1 MNTMNSSNTD
11 ITAIKNI
18 YASMRLTSPKKLL
31 DREVQL
37 YQYLT
42 ASKDNDEEQLILLSH
57 NEKRLT
63 ELVNK
68 KDLTLERLYAFYSL
82 ACLFILVGGIG
93 LISYIGAYQNK
104 LSCLSARVDNIES
117 TNLTS
122 R

>member
-1 MNTMNSSNTD
+1 MNSSNNTD

-42 ASKDNDEEQLILLSH
+42 TSNDNDKEQLILLSD

-63 ELVNK
+63 ELVSEK
-68 KDLTLERLYAFYSL
+68 YLTIKRLYAFYSL

-93 LISYIGAYQNK
+93 LISYIGAYQNR
-104 LSCLSARVDNIES
+104 LSCLSAMVGNIEA